1 MVEVIDKKILKALS
15 VDARQ
20 EIIKKLSKRP
30 YTASEL
36 SKLMNKH
43 VTTVTEHLK
52 NLEEAGLVQK
62 KPSENKWVYYS
73 LSSKGERLFEP
84 KYFTWIIVLSLSF
97 VAFVGSLGSIF
108 FNPNSYAMQTAEKN
122 LPAAAPLAQETGQ
135 QIVQRTSDAATSAP
149 DLTTVIAILIVSV
162 AIVGMIYSSYRI
174 KKMREVRV
182 KLK

>member
-1 MVEVIDKKILKALS
+1 MSEVIDKKILKALS

-84 KYFTWIIVLSLSF
+84 KYFTWVIVLSLSF
-97 VAFVGSLGSIF
+97 IAFIGSLGSIF
-108 FNPNSYAMQTAEKN
+108 FNQNSYAMQTAEKN

-135 QIVQRTSDAATSAP
+135 QIAQRTSDAAASAP
-149 DLTTVIAILIVSV
+149 ALTTVIAILIVSV

-174 KKMREVRV
+174 KKMREVKVR
-182 KLK
+182 LK

>member
-1 MVEVIDKKILKALS
+1 MSEVIDKKILKALS

-62 KPSENKWVYYS
+62 KDSTNKWVYYS

-84 KYFTWIIVLSLSF
+84 KYFTWVIVLSLSAI
-97 VAFVGSLGSIF
+97 AFIGSLGSIF
-108 FNPNSYAMQTAEKN
+108 FNQNTYAMQTAEKSM
-122 LPAAAPLAQETGQ
+122 PAGAPLIQETE
-135 QIVQRTSDAATSAP
+135 QIAQRTADTAASAP
-149 DLTTVIAILIVSV
+149 DLTTAIAVIIISV
-162 AIVGMIYSSYRI
+162 AIVGMIYSSYKI
-174 KKMREVRV
+174 KKMREV
-182 KLK
+182 KIK